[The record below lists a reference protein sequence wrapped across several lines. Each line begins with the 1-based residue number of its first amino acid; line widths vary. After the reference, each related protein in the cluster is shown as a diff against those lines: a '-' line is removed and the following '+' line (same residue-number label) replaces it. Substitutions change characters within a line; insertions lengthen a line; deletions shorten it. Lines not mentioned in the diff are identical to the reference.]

1 MIIEYIFYRIQLPV
15 IFFKK
20 SIYYFKP
27 SFTRRDTMGVQKDAG
42 ELLLFFYDELI
53 KHGKTLVKTPDV
65 LEATKWDKNRIIA
78 AYTYLK
84 QLSLLKSFL
93 SRKEGEDLDI
103 TKNFYVRGLF
113 PKAVNIV
120 ENEVNFEKTFGFKA
134 NLASLKFSWST

>member
-1 MIIEYIFYRIQLPV
+1 M
-15 IFFKK
+15 
-20 SIYYFKP
+20 S
-27 SFTRRDTMGVQKDAG
+27 VQKDAG

-53 KHGKTLVKTPDV
+53 KNGKTLVKTPDV
-65 LEATKWDKNRIIA
+65 LEATKWDKNRIIV

-93 SRKEGEDLDI
+93 SRKECADLDI

-134 NLASLKFSWST
+134 NLASLKFSCSTPIK